1 MVNIKMADITHSKT
15 RHHRLLGVFFLA
27 GLVIAGIISYWALF
41 LRAEVESNDAYV
53 SGNIVP
59 VQALVPGIV
68 SRVSVDNSMF
78 VRTGQK
84 LLSEENNL
92 TETTMKKAGAVLAE
106 AVRQTKSLFA
116 QIDVELA
123 EITILETRKKK
134 LEADFERYK
143 IAEPGGATSSQQVSD
158 TRADIAVIGGKIARA
173 EALLRKAKALVA
185 GSSVIGNPLV
195 QKARAKFIESYIRY
209 RRSNLFSP
217 IKGYIADRRV
227 QAGEQVKKGQRL
239 MSIVPLDDL
248 WITANLKETR
258 LEQVRTGQSV
268 KIHAYVYGSD
278 ITYHGR
284 VIGIE
289 PSGGSIFSLFPPNNA
304 TGNYIHIVERVPVR
318 ISLLP
323 AELRS
328 HPLRPGMSVT
338 VIINTHDYRSMPV
351 LVSDVHTSGVSYAT
365 PIYENELRAAE
376 HAVDKIVEKNCKI

>member
-1 MVNIKMADITHSKT
+1 MKMTNITHSKT

-27 GLVIAGIISYWALF
+27 ALVVAGIISYWALF
-41 LRAEVESNDAYV
+41 LRAEVGSNDAYV

-59 VQALVPGIV
+59 IQALVPGIV
-68 SRVSVDNSMF
+68 SRIDVDNSMF

-92 TETTMKKAGAVLAE
+92 TKTNMQKAGAVLAE
-106 AVRQTKSLFA
+106 VVRQTKSLFA
-116 QIDVELA
+116 QVDMEMA
-123 EITILETRKKK
+123 EITILRAQKEK
-134 LEADFERYK
+134 LEADFKRYK

-158 TRADIAVIGGKIARA
+158 TRADIAIIEGKTVRADAR
-173 EALLRKAKALVA
+173 LRKAKALVA
-185 GSSVIGNPLV
+185 GSSVIENPLV
-195 QKARAKFIESYIRY
+195 QKARAQFVESYIRY

-217 IKGYIADRRV
+217 VKGYVADRRV

-239 MSIVPLDDL
+239 MSVVPLDDV
-248 WITANLKETR
+248 WITANLKETK
-258 LEQVRTGQSV
+258 LEQVRTGQPV

-284 VIGIE
+284 VIGIG
-289 PSGGSIFSLFPPNNA
+289 PSGGSTFSLFPPNNA

-328 HPLRPGMSVT
+328 HPLRPGTSVT
-338 VIINTHDYRSMPV
+338 VVINTHDYRSMPV
-351 LVSDVHTSGVSYAT
+351 LVSDVHTSGASYAT
-365 PIYENELRAAE
+365 PIYENELHAAQ
-376 HAVDKIVEKNCKI
+376 HAADKIIAFVNNTD